1 MLSHEC
7 LQKLSLHVGQN
18 PYGLPL
24 GKGSRNLLKSMQFS
38 QGDDEGE
45 EMSVVGK
52 TKEAILKLLQQCL
65 GHASPNLSHYLFGF
79 ELNKD
84 IKKSTFQ
91 QAGE

>member
-1 MLSHEC
+1 
-7 LQKLSLHVGQN
+7 
-18 PYGLPL
+18 
-24 GKGSRNLLKSMQFS
+24 
-38 QGDDEGE
+38 
-45 EMSVVGK
+45 MSVVGK